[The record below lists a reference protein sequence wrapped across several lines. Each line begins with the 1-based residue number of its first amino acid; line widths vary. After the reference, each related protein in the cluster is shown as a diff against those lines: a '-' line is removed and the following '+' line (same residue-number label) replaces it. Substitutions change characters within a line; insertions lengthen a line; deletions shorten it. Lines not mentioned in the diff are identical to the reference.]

1 MKADCPIAVAVAGL
15 LLPVAAAGQTPNEMT
30 DLPVWASTES
40 WSFYASLYGYFTTYV
55 FNLGWTDPTV
65 VLAMGL
71 KF

>member
-1 MKADCPIAVAVAGL
+1 MKPDRSIAVAVAGL
-15 LLPVAAAGQTPNEMT
+15 LLPGAAAGQTTNKMT
-30 DLPVWASTES
+30 DLTTKGSTDS

-55 FNLGWTDPTV
+55 SNLGWTDPTV